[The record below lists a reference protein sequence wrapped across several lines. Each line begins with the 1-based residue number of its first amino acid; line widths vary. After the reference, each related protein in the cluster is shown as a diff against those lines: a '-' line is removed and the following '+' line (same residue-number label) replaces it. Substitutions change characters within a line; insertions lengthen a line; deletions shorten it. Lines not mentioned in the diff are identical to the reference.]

1 MKLLLF
7 DIDGT
12 LIRGRGAGRR
22 SLGRAFAQVFGVADI
37 EAAMDRVE
45 FNGRTDP
52 QIIEGVATAAGI
64 PDAHLHPRLDELT
77 ASYLEHL
84 RGLAGEPGG
93 AHPCPGY
100 PELLDRL
107 VDRPGIALGLLTGNI
122 EPGARIK
129 LEPFGMNRYFADGG
143 YGSDHAERPTIAAIA
158 RKKFEARLGHAFA
171 PEDVVVIGD
180 TVHDVTCGRQNG
192 FRTVAVGTGGVAEA
206 TLRAAAAD
214 SYFHDFSDVAAVL
227 QLLEA
232 EFSIP
237 V

>member
-12 LIRGRGAGRR
+12 LIRGKGAGRR
-22 SLGRAFAQVFGVADI
+22 SLGRAFSEVFGVADI
-37 EAAMDRVE
+37 DAAMDRVE

-52 QIIEGVATAAGI
+52 QIIRGVARAAGI
-64 PDAHLHPRLDELT
+64 ADADLAPRLPALT

-107 VDRPGIALGLLTGNI
+107 VDRPGITLGLLTGNI

-143 YGSDHAERPTIAAIA
+143 YGSDHEERPAIAAIA
-158 RKKFEARLGHAFA
+158 RRKFEARLGHDLA
-171 PEDVVVIGD
+171 PENVMVIGD
-180 TVHDVTCGRQNG
+180 TVHDVTCGRENG
-192 FRTVAVGTGGVAEA
+192 FRTLAVGTGGVAES
-206 TLRAAAAD
+206 TLRGAAAD
-214 SYFHDFSDVAAVL
+214 FYFDDFSDVERVL
-227 QLLEA
+227 RQLETGFAL
-232 EFSIP
+232 P
-237 V
+237 L

>member
-52 QIIEGVATAAGI
+52 QIIRRRPRRRDRRSRPRPALARAR
-64 PDAHLHPRLDELT
+64 HLP
-77 ASYLEHL
+77 EHL

-93 AHPCPGY
+93 PTLPRLS
-100 PELLDRL
+100 ELDRL

-143 YGSDHAERPTIAAIA
+143 YGSDHEERPTIAAIA
-158 RKKFEARLGHAFA
+158 RQKFRPGSGTPSPRRMWWSSAHGARCHLRPAERLPHRGRRHRRRGRGHPAR
-171 PEDVVVIGD
+171 PPPTPIS
-180 TVHDVTCGRQNG
+180 TI
-192 FRTVAVGTGGVAEA
+192 FRMW
-206 TLRAAAAD
+206 RRC
-214 SYFHDFSDVAAVL
+214 SSCSKP
-227 QLLEA
+227 
-232 EFSIP
+232 SIP